1 MMSLKIDFGLI
12 KFGISEVQKDI
23 ANVIIN
29 IKFHHGNDLNLQ
41 LMLKTKKKGL
51 IETYTVL

>member
-41 LMLKTKKKGL
+41 LMLKTKKK
-51 IETYTVL
+51 V